1 VIAIDAEE
9 SEEESQSEDDHLGE
23 VVELGEQIESESEP
37 EIQSPNINDW
47 VAVRFKGRKRF
58 EVFIGNVIKID
69 NKLANVK
76 FVKLYRRNFFIFP
89 ENEDIADVSIR
100 DNVMMKL
107 SQPERVGQT
116 SFREGGFQFNEAEVE
131 KAMAILLK

>member
-1 VIAIDAEE
+1 MVNNKRSAVWKYFRRHQEKGVVSGICRFCGHTVTNNNATRMKG
-9 SEEESQSEDDHLGE
+9 HLA
-23 VVELGEQIESESEP
+23 
-37 EIQSPNINDW
+37 N
-47 VAVRFKGRKRF
+47 
-58 EVFIGNVIKID
+58 

-76 FVKLYRRNFFIFP
+76 FVKLYRRNFYIFP